1 MKFFNKD
8 RSDEDSLGV
17 GVTDFI
23 NNPTQA
29 RPSSP
34 LKNSPHTSSNST
46 TQNSPQSSL
55 EYGIQDVVELM
66 QTLPA
71 ADPELMMPIV
81 IRTLESAN
89 INVSGIIS
97 DAARREEEMESQSV
111 ELISQIED
119 LEEKIAAMN
128 DQIMSIN
135 DSLEEI
141 SNVKNLLL
149 NSFLDENVEPEQH
162 QESHESEETETSS
175 EDMMSKL
182 NLSDENIEE
191 VAQQLME
198 EDADFDDIDI
208 DHVLS
213 QVDKI
218 SIAQKA

>member
-8 RSDEDSLGV
+8 RSDEGSLGV

-29 RPSSP
+29 QPSSRTQRESHAATR
-34 LKNSPHTSSNST
+34 KNHAT
-46 TQNSPQSSL
+46 QSSIA
-55 EYGIQDVVELM
+55 YGIQDVVELM
-66 QTLPA
+66 QTLPD

-89 INVSGIIS
+89 INVSKIIS
-97 DAARREEEMESQSV
+97 DAAQREETMEAKSV
-111 ELISQIED
+111 DLISQIEE
-119 LEEKIAAMN
+119 LEEKISAMN

-149 NSFLDENVEPEQH
+149 SSFLDENVEAEQH
-162 QESHESEETETSS
+162 HEEDESDESL
-175 EDMMSKL
+175 MSKL
-182 NLSDENIEE
+182 NLTDENIEE

-198 EDADFDDIDI
+198 EDANFDDIDI
-208 DHVLS
+208 DDVIS

-218 SIAQKA
+218 NIAQKA